1 MLKLKGT
8 LHMMMSLMLI
18 STNCQ
23 EMVPQEPTKGFVFC
37 MTMTSLYPGKMFL
50 GGNAW
55 LVSPHS
61 VFVSTSRRVN
71 MDQLLRLRM
80 HLTPDPPPPSTPAL
94 IVTRLVLFRDS
105 PGLTRYDWVKLQLR
119 NIKEFSSLLWNSQN
133 RVQKL
138 YDLFFV
144 LDWKGKINYY

>member
-1 MLKLKGT
+1 MKGT

-23 EMVPQEPTKGFVFC
+23 EIVPQVPTKGLVFC
-37 MTMTSLYPGKMFL
+37 MTITSLYPGKMFL
-50 GGNAW
+50 GGNNL

-80 HLTPDPPPPSTPAL
+80 HLTPDPWPCTPAL
-94 IVTRLVLFRDS
+94 IDSRLVLFRDR
-105 PGLTRYDWVKLQLR
+105 PGLTKD
-119 NIKEFSSLLWNSQN
+119 
-133 RVQKL
+133 
-138 YDLFFV
+138 
-144 LDWKGKINYY
+144 G